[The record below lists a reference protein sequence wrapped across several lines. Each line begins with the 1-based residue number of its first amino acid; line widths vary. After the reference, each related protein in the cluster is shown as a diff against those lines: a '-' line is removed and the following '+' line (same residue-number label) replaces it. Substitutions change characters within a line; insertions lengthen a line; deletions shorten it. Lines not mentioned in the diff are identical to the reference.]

1 MKLFNLG
8 GQTAVVTGGGRG
20 LGKAIA
26 LALAEAGANV
36 VVASRTETELKDV
49 CKEIEQKYKGKA
61 YYQTVDIRDKASIHH
76 LVEHVIEKEGKIDI
90 LVNGAGTN
98 IRGKMID
105 LDEKDWDFVMDV
117 NLKSVYLVSKA
128 VIPHMQKQKFGK
140 IINIASLT
148 SELGFPNMPV
158 YASSKGGVSQLT
170 KAMAVEYAED
180 GIFTNAIGPGY
191 FKTEMTK
198 AVFEDEERVKWM
210 KSRIPLKRI
219 GETEDLHGT
228 AIFLASKASN
238 YITGQTIYVDG
249 GWLIS

>member
-1 MKLFNLG
+1 MRLFDLTG
-8 GQTAVVTGGGRG
+8 KTAVITGGGRG
-20 LGKAIA
+20 IGKSIA
-26 LALAEAGANV
+26 LALAEAGANIA
-36 VVASRTETELKDV
+36 VASRTESELKAV
-49 CKEIEQKYKGKA
+49 CEEVEQKFDRKV
-61 YYQTVDIRDKASIHH
+61 YYQSVDIRDKDSIKSF
-76 LVEHVIEKEGKIDI
+76 VDYVIEKEGKIDI

-98 IRGKMID
+98 VRDKMVD
-105 LDEKDWDFVMDV
+105 LEEKDWDFVMDV

-128 VIPHMQKQKFGK
+128 VIPHMKKQKKGK

-148 SELGFPNMPV
+148 SEIGFSNMPV
-158 YASSKGGVSQLT
+158 YAASKGGVSQLT

-180 GIFTNAIGPGY
+180 GIYTNAIGPGY

-198 AVFEDEERVKWM
+198 VLFEDEEKVNWM

-219 GETEDLHGT
+219 GEMEDLQGT
-228 AIFLASKASN
+228 AIFLASDASD

>member
-1 MKLFNLG
+1 MRLFDLTG
-8 GQTAVVTGGGRG
+8 KTAVITGGGRG
-20 LGKAIA
+20 IGKSIA
-26 LALAEAGANV
+26 LALAEAGANIA
-36 VVASRTETELKDV
+36 VASRTESELKAV
-49 CKEIEQKYKGKA
+49 CEEVEQKFDRKV
-61 YYQTVDIRDKASIHH
+61 YYQSVDIRDKDSIKSF
-76 LVEHVIEKEGKIDI
+76 VDYVIEKEGKIDI

-98 IRGKMID
+98 VRDKMVD
-105 LDEKDWDFVMDV
+105 LEEKDWDFVMDV

-128 VIPHMQKQKFGK
+128 VIPHMKKQKKGK

-148 SELGFPNMPV
+148 SEIGFSNMPV
-158 YASSKGGVSQLT
+158 YAASKGGVSQLT

-180 GIFTNAIGPGY
+180 GIYTNAIGPGY

-198 AVFEDEERVKWM
+198 VLFEDEEKINWM

-219 GETEDLHGT
+219 GEMEDLQGT
-228 AIFLASKASN
+228 AIFLASDASD